1 MGLLVFPGQRS
12 QPAPLVDILREAHE
26 LARATRAAELE
37 QRRKAGI
44 PLDDN
49 TAWPVV
55 NGILGALDD
64 AREKQD
70 SATLARLAG
79 DLARATTGNALVE
92 LPAFV
97 PPEGIDGV
105 VVVLQVISQADR
117 LDLNAALGD
126 AWAALLAAERAD
138 ASMLTKRAAD
148 EAVLQAQLAIVRR
161 VVVDVRGIE
170 APEGCDLWEGIRLA
184 GLLPAFYSAA
194 RHFLTLPPGKA
205 LRCGLLSLST

>member
-26 LARATRAAELE
+26 LARASRAAEVE
-37 QRRKAGI
+37 QRTKAGI
-44 PLDDN
+44 PLDDS

-55 NGILGALDD
+55 DGILGALSD
-64 AREKQD
+64 ARARQD
-70 SATLARLAG
+70 SATLARLGG
-79 DLARATTGNALVE
+79 DLARATSGNALVE

-105 VVVLQVISQADR
+105 MVTMQVIAQAER

-126 AWAALLAAERAD
+126 AWSALLAAERAD
-138 ASMLTKRAAD
+138 ASMSTKRAAD

-161 VVVDVRGIE
+161 VVVDVRGLE
-170 APEGCDLWEGIRLA
+170 APEGCDLWEGVRLA

-194 RHFLTLPPGKA
+194 RHFLALPPGKA
-205 LRCGLLSLST
+205 LRCGLPSSST

>member
-26 LARATRAAELE
+26 LARAARATELE
-37 QRRKAGI
+37 ARRKAGI
-44 PLDDN
+44 PLDDS

-55 NGILGALDD
+55 DGILGALDD

-70 SATLARLAG
+70 SATLARLGG
-79 DLARATTGNALVE
+79 DLARATAGNALIE

-97 PPEGIDGV
+97 TPDGV
-105 VVVLQVISQADR
+105 DGVTVTMQVISQADR

-126 AWAALLAAERAD
+126 AWSALLVAERAD
-138 ASMLTKRAAD
+138 ASMSTKRAAD

-161 VVVDVRGIE
+161 VIVDVRGLE
-170 APEGCDLWEGIRLA
+170 APEGYDLWEGVRLA
-184 GLLPAFYSAA
+184 GLLSAFYSAA
-194 RHFLTLPPGKA
+194 RHFLSLPPGKA
-205 LRCGLLSLST
+205 LRCGLPSSST